1 MEEEEEEENEL
12 ITSNI
17 SSIDDVW
24 FDSNVVKSINEEVNS
39 VIESIRINEDHVVL
53 RRSFFNAKDFHRLC
67 DNKGP
72 TITVIRTDQ
81 GKLFGG

>member
-1 MEEEEEEENEL
+1 MEEEEENEL

-39 VIESIRINEDHVVL
+39 VIESIRINEDHVVP
-53 RRSFFNAKDFHRLC
+53 RRSFFQMIIQGSKSPFQ
-67 DNKGP
+67 NKNP
-72 TITVIRTDQ
+72 FYPVEINDIY
-81 GKLFGG
+81 LI